1 MKKNKLT
8 LCLTSGFV
16 VAMSLAACGGLSSND
31 KAVVTIKNSD
41 GKTVDILTDSVYNA
55 YKTETDGISKYYNA
69 ILEAL
74 VRYEYENTNSQIKA
88 WTKKIKTSAEIK
100 AEAKNDVE
108 NDKYTADEN
117 AKTNSTS
124 YETEW
129 EKILDSHGCDNE
141 EELLQYHIYQLEKE
155 DITDKFFLFQKDSTL
170 TEEWLGITPEGTTP
184 ENNVKGAFPYHI
196 RHVLTSISGGST
208 NYYNSTITES
218 EAKSL
223 GNTMD
228 ALLSDKYNFAQVAQK
243 FSGDSGSAAKGG
255 DAGIMTTSTS
265 FVNEFKLGIY
275 AYDTIYNIENVGME
289 DNDEF
294 PADPALD
301 KISEGLGLGN
311 DYKFDL
317 KVDGQ
322 IKKVTAKEAFKSFN
336 NGKIQTVPYQ
346 AFELIKKNADVTKN
360 EDGGKV
366 NNGKDTYYPRNV
378 LFNYYLNFHNPFLI
392 TNETIDDEYI
402 EDPEDEHPE
411 LHQGTG
417 LINGL
422 NANASDKFVSLPGD
436 NSARKY
442 LTDGEGHFIIG
453 VRGQYGIHFMV
464 MQKSI
469 FDYADGTDDLPSLDE
484 YYTTYTPSDV
494 DYPTKADGTPKDTY
508 VNFIESTNP
517 TTYTTRAKETRNEI
531 KTFDTTYEYRLFEYI
546 LGIEGANI
554 KINDQ
559 DLKDNIADYI
569 SRTRDSNKN
578 NREKT
583 LNESWRTYCETIAIQ
598 YDNRTEW
605 EANDL
610 TASKV
615 KLVHPRCAIGFQK
628 TQHNDEAAWEKGGVC
643 YYEE

>member
-31 KAVVTIKNSD
+31 KAVVTIKNYD
-41 GKTVDILTDSVYNA
+41 GKTVDILTDSVYNL
-55 YKTETDGISKYYNA
+55 YKGQTDGISKYYNA

-100 AEAKNDVE
+100 AEAKNNVE

-117 AKTNSTS
+117 AKTNGTS

-129 EKILDSHGCDNE
+129 EKILKSHNCENE

-155 DITDKFFLFQKDSTL
+155 DMTDKFFLFQKDSTL
-170 TEEWLGITPEGTTP
+170 TEEWLGIRPDGSKPEA
-184 ENNVKGAFPYHI
+184 NVKSAYPYHI

-208 NYYNSTITES
+208 NYYNSTITEA

-275 AYDTIYNIENVGME
+275 AYDTIYNIENVGLKDGQGQVVIE
-289 DNDEF
+289 E
-294 PADPALD
+294 DPALD
-301 KISEGLGLGN
+301 DISEGLGLSKN
-311 DYKFDL
+311 YKFNL
-317 KVDGQ
+317 KVNGE
-322 IKKVTAKEAFKSFN
+322 IKEVTAKEAFKSFN

-346 AFELIKKNADVTKN
+346 AFELIKKNADVTKD
-360 EDGGKV
+360 EEGRKV
-366 NNGKDTYYPRNV
+366 NNGKDLYYPRNV

-392 TNETIDDEYI
+392 TNETIDAEY
-402 EDPEDEHPE
+402 DPQHN
-411 LHQGTG
+411 LNGTG
-417 LINGL
+417 LINGT
-422 NANASDKFVSLPGD
+422 NPDASDKFVSLPGD
-436 NSARKY
+436 NSTRKY

-469 FDYADGTDDLPSLDE
+469 FDYADGTEDLPSLDE
-484 YYTTYTPSDV
+484 YYTTYAPSDV
-494 DYPTKADGTPKDTY
+494 DYPTKADGTPKETY

-517 TTYTTRAKETRNEI
+517 TTYTTRASETRSEI

-546 LGIEGANI
+546 LGIEGSNI
-554 KINDQ
+554 RIYDES
-559 DLKDNIADYI
+559 LKANIADYI
-569 SRTRDSNKN
+569 SRTRDANTN

-605 EANDL
+605 HADDL
-610 TASKV
+610 TATKI

-628 TQHNDEAAWEKGGVC
+628 TEHNDAAAWEKGGVC